1 MKPKTPQLKL
11 RSQRAYKMDMSTNSH
26 NNIPARL
33 LIAEDHALVREGL
46 RAMLA
51 NEPDLTVVGEVEN
64 GQEAVEACR
73 SLKPDLVLMDVRMPE
88 MDGLEATRTI
98 KGAQPRTSAL
108 MVTTHRDPDYLMEA
122 VRAGAAGY
130 VLKESSKREL
140 LDAVRKVL
148 GGEPMMDGGLAARL
162 LERLISESDQ
172 RKEGPEPHRHD
183 ERRRTRPVLLPAP
196 PPGPLTAREVELLR
210 LLATGKT
217 NRQIAKELMISL
229 STVKTH
235 VQRIIQKLGVS
246 DRTQASV
253 RAADLGLL
261 SN

>member
-1 MKPKTPQLKL
+1 
-11 RSQRAYKMDMSTNSH
+11 MDVATYLNDNS
-26 NNIPARL
+26 PARL
-33 LIAEDHALVREGL
+33 LIAEDHALVREGV

-51 NEPDLTVVGEVEN
+51 SEQDLTVVGEAQN
-64 GQEAVEACR
+64 GREAVEACR
-73 SLKPDLVLMDVRMPE
+73 ALGPDLVLMDVRMPE
-88 MDGLEATRTI
+88 MDGLEATRAI
-98 KGAQPRTSAL
+98 KASQPRISVL
-108 MVTTHRDPDYLMEA
+108 MVTTHRDPDYLLEA

-140 LDAVRKVL
+140 LDAVRRVL
-148 GGEPMMDGGLAARL
+148 DGEPTLDGGLGMRL
-162 LERLISESDQ
+162 LERLIKEADRRDEGLGSREPRHEQ
-172 RKEGPEPHRHD
+172 REG
-183 ERRRTRPVLLPAP
+183 LPAGLPSEP
-196 PPGPLTAREVELLR
+196 PPHLLTSREVEVLR

-217 NRQIAKELMISL
+217 NRQVARELVVSL

-261 SN
+261 SGRNGHGP